1 MGSPRLLVVAALCGA
16 QRIPEL
22 PSLPVPNEPFAVLEH
37 VNLNSG
43 RAWDRR
49 VDAFYFDVLRCA
61 RDSRASSYDAGAL
74 AKEKAASP
82 FSRVQF

>member
-43 RAWDRR
+43 RA
-49 VDAFYFDVLRCA
+49 
-61 RDSRASSYDAGAL
+61 SRTSTSACRGAS
-74 AKEKAASP
+74 
-82 FSRVQF
+82 